1 MTILV
6 ENVLLPKQ
14 KLGKKYKKFTRLSK
28 NFCLLYHCF
37 SCSFSR
43 VPEGLVQRVSEATG
57 YQCEIVGLKW
67 LSDCLAAGRLL
78 NRSDFI
84 LCEPRPAMQAS
95 ASPQPEKQPFTN
107 VVDDEKLAAAAEKAK
122 RKREW
127 VTLAANQSFTPDW
140 EESPPHV
147 AVSQSSAV
155 VKSEAPTAPVNHN
168 KERKICLY
176 ENYIFFIVWCFCLR
190 ISRCRIHVERAGFSC
205 LALHVVQAAI
215 S

>member
-1 MTILV
+1 M
-6 ENVLLPKQ
+6 Q
-14 KLGKKYKKFTRLSK
+14 RL
-28 NFCLLYHCF
+28 
-37 SCSFSR
+37 
-43 VPEGLVQRVSEATG
+43 SEATG

-84 LCEPRPAMQAS
+84 LCEPRPASQAS
-95 ASPQPEKQPFTN
+95 ASPQPEKQLFTN
-107 VVDDEKLAAAAEKAK
+107 VVDDKEAAAAEKAK

-140 EESPPHV
+140 EESLPTTVP
-147 AVSQSSAV
+147 QSSAV

-176 ENYIFFIVWCFCLR
+176 VRTTSFYCLVLLLR
-190 ISRCRIHVERAGFSC
+190 ISRCRIQVERAGFSC

>member
-1 MTILV
+1 M
-6 ENVLLPKQ
+6 
-14 KLGKKYKKFTRLSK
+14 
-28 NFCLLYHCF
+28 
-37 SCSFSR
+37 
-43 VPEGLVQRVSEATG
+43 
-57 YQCEIVGLKW
+57 KW
-67 LSDCLAAGRLL
+67 LSDCLAAGKLL

-84 LCEPRPAMQAS
+84 LCEPRPASQAS

-107 VVDDEKLAAAAEKAK
+107 VVDDKEAAAADRAK

-140 EESPPHV
+140 EESPPPV
-147 AVSQSSAV
+147 AVSLTAAV

-176 ENYIFFIVWCFCLR
+176 ENYIVLLPGAFDANIQVKT
-190 ISRCRIHVERAGFSC
+190 AGFSC
-205 LALHVVQAAI
+205 LALHVVQVAI